1 VSDPALDSRT
11 ARELRG
17 LARVLVRSG
26 YADRAE
32 VVAALTEAVRE
43 DAPAV
48 DAGELVQTLVQQAAS
63 ELRAEAATWP
73 ERTDTDRLDDVLA
86 ELESLGLVVVRYCT
100 DHHEARKALEAAPGS
115 NGLVFFTD
123 TDVWHAVDFGM
134 LELKVWHPDTAN
146 VAPGEPLLED
156 VLALLRERDLP
167 AVFDEGR
174 IETTLAW
181 QRRPAWIW
189 GGMSEAVDT
198 FDGAGGEK

>member
-1 VSDPALDSRT
+1 VTNAVSDRT

-26 YADRAE
+26 YADRAQ

-43 DAPAV
+43 DAPGA
-48 DAGELVQTLVQQAAS
+48 DPAELVPALVDEAAA

-73 ERTDTDRLDDVLA
+73 AETDPDRLDGVLA
-86 ELESLGLVVVRYCT
+86 KLESLGLVVVRYCA
-100 DHHEARKALEAAPGS
+100 DHHDARRALEATPGN
-115 NGLVFFTD
+115 NGVVFFTD

-146 VAPGEPLLED
+146 VAPGDPLLED
-156 VLALLRERDLP
+156 VLALLAERDVP

-174 IETTLAW
+174 IETTLNW
-181 QRRPAWIW
+181 QRRTEW
-189 GGMSEAVDT
+189 VL
-198 FDGAGGEK
+198 